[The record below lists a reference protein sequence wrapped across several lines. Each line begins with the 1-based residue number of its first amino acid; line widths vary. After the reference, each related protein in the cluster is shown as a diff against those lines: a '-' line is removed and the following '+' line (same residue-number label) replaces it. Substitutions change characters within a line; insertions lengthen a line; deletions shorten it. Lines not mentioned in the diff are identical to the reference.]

1 MSAPQRRPSPA
12 SRAGQICDFGY
23 TDVGAVRAGN
33 EDAMVLRREDGL
45 WAVADGMGGHRDGAL
60 ASAAL
65 ASALQDAAIVGDPDI
80 DRANVDAAVQAA
92 NQTLFQRASAEG
104 GKMGSTIVTLLI
116 GGERFDVAWV
126 GDSRAYVL
134 RAGVLHALTTD
145 HTQVQLRVDKG
156 LLTPAEARSHPL
168 AHVLTRAVGSE
179 ASVEMSR
186 IGGQIVSG
194 DRFLLC
200 SDGVHGVVGEFELT
214 QALSFG
220 DPAGAGQSLASLC
233 NARGSPDNFTL
244 IVVDCP

>member
-1 MSAPQRRPSPA
+1 MTALHRRQA
-12 SRAGQICDFGY
+12 QAGPILDFGF

-33 EDAMVLRREDGL
+33 EDALVLRPDDGL
-45 WAVADGMGGHRDGAL
+45 WAVADGMGGHRHGAL

-65 ASALQDAAIVGDPDI
+65 AAALLDAPIVGEPEA
-80 DRANVDAAVQAA
+80 DRANIDAAVQEA
-92 NQTLFQRASAEG
+92 NRTLFQRSAALG
-104 GKMGSTIVTLLI
+104 GRMGSTIVTLLI
-116 GGERFDVAWV
+116 GGDRFDVAWV

-134 RAGVLHALTTD
+134 REGVLHPLTAD
-145 HTQVQLRVDKG
+145 HTQVQARVEKG
-156 LLTPAEARSHPL
+156 LLTPAEARNHPL

-186 IGGQIVSG
+186 IGGQTAPG

-200 SDGVHGVVGEFELT
+200 SDGVHGVVGEAEIKE
-214 QALSFG
+214 ALSFG

-244 IVVDCP
+244 IVVDCA

>member
-1 MSAPQRRPSPA
+1 MSALHRRPSPA
-12 SRAGQICDFGY
+12 SQDGRISDFGF

-45 WAVADGMGGHRDGAL
+45 WAVADGMGGHRHGAL
-60 ASAAL
+60 ASEAL
-65 ASALQDAAIVGDPDI
+65 AAALQDAAVVGEPGA
-80 DRANVDAAVQAA
+80 DRASIEAAVQAA
-92 NQTLFQRASAEG
+92 NHTIFRRAAVEG
-104 GKMGSTIVTLLI
+104 GPMGSTIVTLLI

-134 RAGVLHALTTD
+134 RAGALLALTTD
-145 HTQVQLRVDKG
+145 HTQVQARVDKG
-156 LLTPAEARSHPL
+156 LLTPAEARNHPL
-168 AHVLTRAVGSE
+168 SHVLTRAVGAD
-179 ASVEMSR
+179 ASVEISR
-186 IGGQIVSG
+186 IGGQVVPG

-200 SDGVHGVVGEFELT
+200 SDGVHGVVGESEIA